1 MTAPTSEK
9 GTAPDSPAPDRCL
22 CICADD
28 FGMSQGINAAVFEL
42 ASRGKI
48 SATGCMVNRGA
59 WSAGIAGLRGLDPT
73 HVDVGL
79 HLDFSRPDPI
89 DAPERGLANFIAKA
103 YLGLLQPAQVR
114 AEIKDQLTRFED
126 GLGRPPAFVDGHRHV
141 HQLPTVSDMLIE
153 ELVARYGAALAWVR
167 NTAPPETSRWPM
179 SKADVIFL
187 LGGRRLL
194 KQAARKGVPVSRGL
208 LGVYGFTG
216 DSETYRSR
224 LERWIGDSRTGH
236 VLMCH
241 PSLGD
246 MSGDPIGAARRQE
259 YAVLSAVA
267 FPYETNSGSVVL
279 GPFSRQLVTSGNEAH
294 INL

>member
-1 MTAPTSEK
+1 
-9 GTAPDSPAPDRCL
+9 
-22 CICADD
+22 
-28 FGMSQGINAAVFEL
+28 MSQGINAAVFEL
-42 ASRGKI
+42 ASRGRI
-48 SATGCMVNRGA
+48 SATGCMVNRSA
-59 WSAGIAGLRGLDPT
+59 WSRGIAGLRELDPA

-103 YLGLLQPAQVR
+103 YLGLLQPTLVR

-126 GLGRPPAFVDGHRHV
+126 GLGQPPAFVDGHRHV

-153 ELVARYGAALAWVR
+153 ELVARYGAALPWVR
-167 NTAPPETSRWPM
+167 NTAPPEARRWPR

-194 KQAARKGVPVSRGL
+194 KRTAHTGIPVSCGL

-216 DSETYRSR
+216 NAEAYRSR
-224 LERWIGDSRTGH
+224 LERWISDSRTGH

-241 PSLGD
+241 PSLED
-246 MSGDPIGAARRQE
+246 MPGDPISAARRQE
-259 YAVLSAVA
+259 YAMLSAVE
-267 FPYETNSGSVVL
+267 FPFETSSGSVILVPL
-279 GPFSRQLVTSGNEAH
+279 SRQLGTRQGVVLDIAPGVRVDAGVSLDPESENQVTRA
-294 INL
+294 L